1 MTDVPPMPAGE
12 AVPSIEELADRLAS
26 ALPEGDSEEARG
38 LLAERILPAALGG
51 LADHPKPRRLAEV
64 VYEDVAE
71 RLAAAPPEERLD
83 TLHEAADVAEIR
95 ELSSRALS
103 LAVAR
108 YLSDDPNALPRAG
121 TWLDGEADRWRQRD
135 AGEIAAEATR
145 LLDRLESWQERIAD
159 ERPELSETRRID
171 YLNAKLAL
179 QSARSG
185 SFATAAGPLND
196 FLKNV
201 GTPAERLDI
210 H

>member
-1 MTDVPPMPAGE
+1 MTGVPPLPAGE
-12 AVPSIEELADRLAS
+12 AVPSVEELADHLSS
-26 ALPEGDSEEARG
+26 AVPDGDREEARA
-38 LLAERILPAALGG
+38 LLAERILPPALEG
-51 LADHPKPRRLAEV
+51 LAEHPKPRRLAEV

-71 RLAAAPPEERLD
+71 RLAAAPPEERLVA
-83 TLHEAADVAEIR
+83 LHEAADVAEIR

-108 YLSDDPNALPRAG
+108 YLSDDPNAVPRAG

-135 AGEIAAEATR
+135 TDEIAAEATR
-145 LLDRLESWQERIAD
+145 LLDRLESWQERIAE

-185 SFATAAGPLND
+185 SFVTAAGPLND
-196 FLKNV
+196 FLKSV

>member
-1 MTDVPPMPAGE
+1 MTDVPPMPAGDS
-12 AVPSIEELADRLAS
+12 VPSIEELADRLSS
-26 ALPEGDSEEARG
+26 ALLEGDRDEARR
-38 LLAERILPAALGG
+38 LLAERILPAALSG

-83 TLHEAADVAEIR
+83 ALHEAADVAEIR

-108 YLSDDPNALPRAG
+108 YLSDDPNAVPRAG

-135 AGEIAAEATR
+135 AEDIAAEATR
-145 LLDRLESWQERIAD
+145 LLDRLESWQERIAE

-196 FLKNV
+196 FLKSV